1 MSTFGPR
8 LLSSRRDDLG
18 PFALRQAPELA
29 CLVLLDDALAIAAK
43 ALSAQLGTLFHDCD
57 PHEPPSLRAARRLIS
72 HATDLRRAIHRY
84 RRAVL
89 LAIGVSPTP
98 DDDELF

>member
-43 ALSAQLGTLFHDCD
+43 ALSAQHGTLFHDCD

-84 RRAVL
+84 RDAVL

>member
-1 MSTFGPR
+1 MSTFDPR
-8 LLSSRRDDLG
+8 RLTSWPYDLG
-18 PFALRQAPELA
+18 PSQLRCAPELA
-29 CLVLLDDALAIAAK
+29 CLVLLDAALAIAAK
-43 ALSAQLGTLFHDCD
+43 ALAAQHGSLFHDCD

-84 RRAVL
+84 REAVL
-89 LAIGVSPTP
+89 LAIGVSPTT